1 MSMTML
7 RPKQRA
13 FLGVYRQCANVRL
26 AARLA
31 RCARSQHYWW
41 LKQPAYAEAFAE
53 ARAEA
58 CDALEAE
65 ARRRAVKGVRKPVYY
80 KGKVVGFNRKYSDTL
95 LMFLMKGAMPEK
107 YRDNV
112 KMKKTGGAELLK
124 RLEAGRVRA
133 RLGEGRHSEAAVA
146 TLSRSVGVCILPG
159 EPHLKSLWRRPVCA

>member
-1 MSMTML
+1 MSMTKL

-13 FLGVYRQCANVRL
+13 FLGAYAACGNVCL

-41 LKQPAYAEAFAE
+41 LKQPAYAEAFKDAH
-53 ARAEA
+53 AEA
-58 CDALEAE
+58 CDALESE
-65 ARRRAVKGVRKPVYY
+65 VRRRAVEGVVRAVYY
-80 KGKVVGFNRKYSDTL
+80 KGEVVGYMREYSDTL

-133 RLGEGRHSEAAVA
+133 AAARKEGGR
-146 TLSRSVGVCILPG
+146 
-159 EPHLKSLWRRPVCA
+159 